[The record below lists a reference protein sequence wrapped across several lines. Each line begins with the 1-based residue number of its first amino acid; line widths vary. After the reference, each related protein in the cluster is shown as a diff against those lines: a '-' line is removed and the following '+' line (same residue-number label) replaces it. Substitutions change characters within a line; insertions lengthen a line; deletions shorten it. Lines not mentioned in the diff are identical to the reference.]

1 MCQSWIALTA
11 YAGEI
16 DQQQVLQAGFQRHM
30 TKPVEQEELVRA
42 VSTFYNSEET
52 AALVNRG

>member
-1 MCQSWIALTA
+1 M
-11 YAGEI
+11 
-16 DQQQVLQAGFQRHM
+16 DQQQALQAGFQRHM